1 MSLEDMS
8 PELQE
13 KVKACKSK
21 EELAELAKAMGVQL
35 SEDELSA
42 VAGGDSA
49 DACSGDMSC
58 TDFKSPI
65 PCLNKAGCLTFNAC
79 KLYGYCVTKNFPTPE
94 ECPSLSS

>member
-42 VAGGDSA
+42 VAGTTSSFRISTIPFKDVCCNLFLQC
-49 DACSGDMSC
+49 DLACWETAPSSGKC
-58 TDFKSPI
+58 QCWFT
-65 PCLNKAGCLTFNAC
+65 
-79 KLYGYCVTKNFPTPE
+79 
-94 ECPSLSS
+94 